1 MGVFKPSSML
11 FQITDIKFDFTG
23 CVETHGSYE
32 LPEDEQKEVLDSVI
46 GSFWEADDEDDL
58 VDEISNGTGWLIES
72 LDFVHVL
79 S

>member
-1 MGVFKPSSML
+1 ML

-32 LPEDEQKEVLDSVI
+32 LPEDDQKEVLDSVI
-46 GSFWEADDEDDL
+46 GEIWEADDEDDL
-58 VDEISNGTGWLIES
+58 VEEITCATGWLIES